1 MLVSLFDIDL
11 PVLAKHKK
19 EFEEIGIQM
28 VVSDYEA
35 VEVCEDKVLMSIFLK
50 ERNLKTPDCYLS
62 VEETLDA
69 IEQGELSYPV
79 MIKPRWGMGSLAIY
93 EAENEAELR
102 VLYEKSLRDINRSYL
117 KYEAQADLAH
127 AVMIQPK
134 ITGQEY
140 GLDIIND
147 LQGRYQTTIVK
158 EKAAM
163 RSGETDSARVVEQPV
178 LQAVG
183 KRQPEN

>member
-1 MLVSLFDIDL
+1 M
-11 PVLAKHKK
+11 
-19 EFEEIGIQM
+19 
-28 VVSDYEA
+28 
-35 VEVCEDKVLMSIFLK
+35 
-50 ERNLKTPDCYLS
+50 
-62 VEETLDA
+62 EETLDA
-69 IEQGELSYPV
+69 IKQGALSYPV

-163 RSGETDSARVVEQPV
+163 RSGETDSARVVEQRFFR
-178 LQAVG
+178 QWG